1 MPDSANPLAPTEAVT
16 TAPVVEMTDISITFP
31 GVKALDGVDFRMFP
45 GEVHSLMGEN
55 GAGKST
61 LIKALTGVYS
71 IDSGEIRLGGESV
84 VFINP
89 AQAQAAGISTVYQE
103 VNLLGNLTVAE
114 NVMLGREPRRLGG
127 IDWRAMRRRAKDVL
141 EGLHLHIDPNSLLN
155 SHSLAVQQ
163 LVAIARAIDIQAKV
177 LILDEPTSSLDTEEV
192 AELFRVIRSLKERGV
207 AILFVSHFLDQVYEI
222 SDRLTVLR
230 NGQLVGEYL
239 TPELLRIDLVQAMI
253 GKELTALEDL
263 GSRVHATEKDEE
275 ADAKTVTFLSA
286 KGVTRKGSIA
296 PIDIQVDAGE
306 VVGLAGLLGSGRTEL
321 ARLIGGVDRL
331 DGGQLKV
338 NGKVLKL
345 RTPRQAIKHQI
356 AYSSEN
362 RRAEGIVDD
371 LSVRDN
377 IILALQAD
385 RGWFRPI
392 PRKRQDELAASY
404 IEALNIKTPNADAL
418 VRNLSG
424 GNQQKVLLARW
435 LAVAPRLL
443 ILDEPTRGIDVG
455 AKAEIQKLVYSLAEN
470 GLSVLFISAEL
481 EEVLRLSNRI
491 VVLRDR
497 RKVADLVNDGLSVDD
512 LLAVIAEG
520 AADSEIKTG
529 AAS

>member
-1 MPDSANPLAPTEAVT
+1 MPESVKAAAPTR
-16 TAPVVEMTDISITFP
+16 APVVEMTDISISFP

-71 IDSGEIRLGGESV
+71 VDSGVIRLGGEQVTFSE
-84 VFINP
+84 P

-114 NVMLGREPRRLGG
+114 NVLLGREPRRFGG
-127 IDWRAMRRRAKDVL
+127 IDWKAMRRRAAEIL
-141 EGLHLHIDPNSLLN
+141 EGLSLDVDPNSLLN

-163 LVAIARAIDIQAKV
+163 LVAIARAIDIKAKV
-177 LILDEPTSSLDTEEV
+177 LILDEPTSSLDLEEV
-192 AELFRVIRSLKERGV
+192 AELFRVIRSLKDSGV

-253 GKELTALEDL
+253 GKELATLEDL
-263 GSRVHATEKDEE
+263 ESRVHSGERDVAPEEGVKPFLVAT
-275 ADAKTVTFLSA
+275 
-286 KGVTRKGSIA
+286 GITRKGAIA
-296 PIDIQVDAGE
+296 PVDLVVGAGE
-306 VVGLAGLLGSGRTEL
+306 VVGLAGLLGSGRTEI
-321 ARLIGGVDRL
+321 ARLIGGVDRT
-331 DGGQLKV
+331 DAGQLEV
-338 NGKVLKL
+338 NGEIIKL
-345 RTPRQAIKHQI
+345 RTPRQAIKHRI

-362 RRAEGIVDD
+362 RRAEGIVDE

-377 IILALQAD
+377 VILALQAD

-404 IEALNIKTPNADAL
+404 IEALNIKTPNADTP

-435 LAVAPRLL
+435 LATAPRLL

-455 AKAEIQKLVYSLAEN
+455 AKAEIQRLVAELARD
-470 GLSVLFISAEL
+470 GMSVLFISAEL
-481 EEVLRLSNRI
+481 EEVLRLSHRI
-491 VVLRDR
+491 VVMRDR
-497 RKVADLVNDGLSVDD
+497 RKVAEIVNDEDVTTDD
-512 LLAVIAEG
+512 VVALIASG
-520 AADSEIKTG
+520 GQSR
-529 AAS
+529 